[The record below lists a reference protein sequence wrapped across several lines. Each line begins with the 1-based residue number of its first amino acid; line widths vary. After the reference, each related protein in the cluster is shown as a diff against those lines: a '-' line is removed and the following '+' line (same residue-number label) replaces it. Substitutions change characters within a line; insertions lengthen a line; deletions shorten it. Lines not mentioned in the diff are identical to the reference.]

1 MNSKCPTCL
10 GTGLVSIKG
19 EIFRAAREI
28 CNLSRQELAD
38 CVGVSHVTIRNIEKG
53 YTKPQRTTLQCL
65 TEEFNSRGVEFN
77 VSYEWTKNKKK
88 GKDGLE
94 SMGE

>member
-1 MNSKCPTCL
+1 MPSTCPVCL
-10 GTGLVSIKG
+10 GTGAVSIRG
-19 EIFRAAREI
+19 EIFRAAREL

-53 YTKPQRTTLQCL
+53 YNKPQRTTLQCL

-77 VSYEWTKNKKK
+77 VSYVYGNKEKK
-88 GKDGLE
+88 GENGLE
-94 SMGE
+94 SMGK